1 MSKFFFYDTENCTKI
16 VFSTTTWLAVG
27 IVVLALIKAP
37 AAAAEDSNH
46 RINIEITTHLGDK
59 QTFEAGDQISFLVTL
74 DRDAYLLMIY
84 EDARHNLVQV
94 IPNRHHNNN
103 FYKNGLFIAVP
114 DRDDPFR
121 FVVNPPFGQ
130 ETLWVFA
137 SSKPLPTLAG
147 TTLANGL
154 KKLTQPLAT
163 IKTRLRTDTS
173 PSSFGEAKTTIFTKP
188 GS

>member
-1 MSKFFFYDTENCTKI
+1 MNKFFINCTER

-27 IVVLALIKAP
+27 IAVVAVITAP
-37 AAAAEDSNH
+37 LAAAEDDNRH
-46 RINIEITTHLGDK
+46 INIEITTHLGDQ

-84 EDARHNLVQV
+84 EDANHNLVQV
-94 IPNRHHNNN
+94 IPNRHRNNN

-114 DRDDPFR
+114 NRDDPFR
-121 FVVNPPFGQ
+121 FVVKPPFGQ

-137 SSKPLPTLAG
+137 SSRPLPTLAG

-154 KKLTQPLAT
+154 KALSQSLAT
-163 IKTRLRTDTS
+163 IKTRLRNSTS
-173 PSSFGEAKTTIFTKP
+173 TVPYGEAKTTIITKP